1 MSTGTPPGALPGF
14 EWRRRGRDRMLVNRD
29 FAEEMGR
36 LLPLVLDLRNV
47 PGAVVLPGGR
57 GATLAAPVREGVRA
71 VLRRNLRGGLP
82 ARFVR
87 DVYLGWGARPFRE
100 VAAAER
106 LRAAGVPVPESFGA
120 IVRRV
125 AFAFYRGAV
134 ATRAIENS
142 VNLWVDLERTPDAE
156 ARRAACRAAPA
167 IVRATPVAGA
177 VPPDLNL
184 QNFLVQRG
192 DGAMRLWLIDC
203 DGVEFR
209 PTTETD
215 WRNAV
220 DRMRRSSRRLD
231 PGGVVVDPTWFDG

>member
-1 MSTGTPPGALPGF
+1 
-14 EWRRRGRDRMLVNRD
+14 MLVQRD
-29 FAEEMGR
+29 FAEEMAR
-36 LLPLVLDLRNV
+36 LLPLLLDLRNV

-57 GATLAAPVREGVRA
+57 GVTLSAPVREGVRA

-82 ARFVR
+82 ARLVR

-100 VAAAER
+100 IAAAER

-142 VNLWVDLERTPDAE
+142 VNLWVDLERTPDAA
-156 ARRAACRAAPA
+156 ARRDACLAALG
-167 IVRATPVAGA
+167 IVRATLDAGA
-177 VPPDLNL
+177 VHPDLNL
-184 QNFLVQRG
+184 QNFLVERG
-192 DGAMRLWLIDC
+192 GAAMRLWLIDC

-209 PTTETD
+209 KTTETD

-220 DRMRRSSRRLD
+220 DRLRRSCRRLD
-231 PGGVVVDPTWFDG
+231 PSGAVVDPNWFDG